1 MPAAAA
7 TTRRRPPLP
16 AGLMQWPS
24 KGVVV
29 MFIFQT
35 ARWTDVPIQLKK
47 RSYAGPPKAIETGMI
62 LFIDRVAA
70 DFFG

>member
-1 MPAAAA
+1 MKEPWDIPCPPPASQ
-7 TTRRRPPLP
+7 PKLP

-24 KGVVV
+24 KGVV

-47 RSYAGPPKAIETGMI
+47 RSYA
-62 LFIDRVAA
+62 AA
-70 DFFG
+70 A

>member
-1 MPAAAA
+1 MPAC
-7 TTRRRPPLP
+7 RRPALVSLLP

-47 RSYAGPPKAIETGMI
+47 RSWAQQHQAPPFAYD
-62 LFIDRVAA
+62 FAA
-70 DFFG
+70 